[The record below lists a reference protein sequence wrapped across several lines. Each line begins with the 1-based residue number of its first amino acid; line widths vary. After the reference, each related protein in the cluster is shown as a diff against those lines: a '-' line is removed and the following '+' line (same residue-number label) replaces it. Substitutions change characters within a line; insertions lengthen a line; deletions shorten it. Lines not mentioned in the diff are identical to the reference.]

1 MKGNLKIKTDI
12 ERNRISREATTTIV
26 LFEGSLLS
34 GDDLYV
40 QRLEL
45 RLYRERF
52 DQIRGFYSLITVYL
66 KSNEGEA
73 ELRFDEGFRG
83 DDPLGQ
89 ISSILVSH
97 VGLESV
103 INRILIEL
111 KTIRC
116 ASILVLLC
124 QYR

>member
-1 MKGNLKIKTDI
+1 MKGDLKIKTDI

-111 KTIRC
+111 KTI
-116 ASILVLLC
+116 
-124 QYR
+124 

>member
-1 MKGNLKIKTDI
+1 MKGDISIKTDI
-12 ERNRISREATTTIV
+12 DRNRISREATTTIV

-34 GDDLYV
+34 KDDLYV
-40 QRLEL
+40 ERLEL
-45 RLYRERF
+45 RLYKERF
-52 DQIRGFYSLITVYL
+52 DQIRGFYSLITIYL

-83 DDPLGQ
+83 NDPLRQ
-89 ISSILVSH
+89 ISSILVSR

-111 KTIRC
+111 KTI
-116 ASILVLLC
+116 
-124 QYR
+124 